1 VKLFVAEEISKT
13 FPALR
18 IAALV
23 ARGIDNEGT
32 NSELQQLKHAAAVRM
47 FNEFDNDRLGQL
59 PEIEAWRQAYR
70 TFGVKPRDSRPTAEA
85 FLRRL
90 IKGADF
96 PTISKAVDAYLLVET
111 DYYLPVGGYDL
122 DTITG
127 DIRLRFSGGDEP
139 FIPLG
144 AKLDEN
150 TKPGEVVYAD
160 DRRILTR
167 KWNYRDCDHCK
178 ITDQSQ
184 ILPCSRKR
192 LLMQL
197 LLACSPTLS
206 ARWQS

>member
-1 VKLFVAEEISKT
+1 
-13 FPALR
+13 
-18 IAALV
+18 
-23 ARGIDNEGT
+23 
-32 NSELQQLKHAAAVRM
+32 M

-184 ILPCSRKR
+184 ILPF
-192 LLMQL
+192 
-197 LLACSPTLS
+197 
-206 ARWQS
+206 